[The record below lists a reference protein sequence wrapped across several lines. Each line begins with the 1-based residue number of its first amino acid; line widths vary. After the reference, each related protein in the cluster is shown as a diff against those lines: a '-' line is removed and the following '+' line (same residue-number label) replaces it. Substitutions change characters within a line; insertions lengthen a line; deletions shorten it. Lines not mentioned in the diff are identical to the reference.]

1 MVSTCPGPGAYK
13 IPSFNDVP
21 AHLSVC
27 LLRGASNPRAVY
39 SSKAVGE
46 PPLFLAA
53 SVFYAIKVSF
63 DWSGGHVTSVLISDW
78 SRTLSARHGATR
90 RAWRWSS
97 SWTLPPRPRGSGW
110 AARTRCWPRCPRFR
124 LRAPSNRGAF
134 KSNLQVVV
142 VINNAECNRLLYTHI
157 YTYNANKM

>member
-1 MVSTCPGPGAYK
+1 MLSVCNFSIDIDGGIIVVSTCPGPGAYK

-63 DWSGGHVTSVLISDW
+63 DWS
-78 SRTLSARHGATR
+78 
-90 RAWRWSS
+90 
-97 SWTLPPRPRGSGW
+97 
-110 AARTRCWPRCPRFR
+110 
-124 LRAPSNRGAF
+124 
-134 KSNLQVVV
+134 VV
-142 VINNAECNRLLYTHI
+142 
-157 YTYNANKM
+157 M